1 MCLSVKRIYHENL
14 ATPLTA
20 KEPIL
25 VFKELRIK
33 NVFEEPEGC
42 GYITPYRGAEVVFN
56 DGKCKMG
63 DGKMAGDI
71 VVCANALDVYEPHKY
86 AMLKFFGVWEN
97 GKLEVFKDGD
107 KFKEN
112 EPDFVYI
119 QKGIHAYFKCP
130 WTPITE
136 SYVFKPAIIPPGAN
150 YFVGDNW
157 DIVSDEMIVYLND
170 YEYQKDY
177 PDAKTMPLVH
187 SES

>member
-1 MCLSVKRIYHENL
+1 MCLTVKRIYHENL

-25 VFKELRIK
+25 VFKELFIEQECDY
-33 NVFEEPEGC
+33 V
-42 GYITPYRGAEVVFN
+42 TPYRGAEVVFN

-63 DGKMAGDI
+63 DGTMDGDI
-71 VVCANALDVYEPHKY
+71 AVGVNSLNAGFSNDNDRLI
-86 AMLKFFGVWEN
+86 LFGVWEN
-97 GKLEVFKDGD
+97 GKLEVPKDSD
-107 KFKEN
+107 KLKEN

-130 WTPITE
+130 WEPITE
-136 SYVFKPAIIPPGAN
+136 SYVFKPAIIPPGAH

-170 YEYQKDY
+170 DEYKKDY
-177 PDAKTMPLVH
+177 PDAKTMPWINP
-187 SES
+187 ES